1 MNIKNLI
8 LSATLL
14 ATALIN
20 ATEVSA
26 QEYED
31 ATTARV
37 NSSIT
42 FLIDDTPDN
51 PVDPNDPDNPVVPD
65 EPNEPNTNG
74 GELMITYASN
84 LNFGNHEKN
93 GTSWNALPDTVNGGV
108 AITPFVGTKDSRGSD
123 RKGWVLTAKQD
134 DSFKDAEGNELSG
147 AELTFRNLF
156 YADREGAPE
165 VTPGEITLN
174 NTAQDIAIANSS
186 QGVGSW
192 SVGLGNLGEDGTT
205 NGVTLSVPATTAKNT
220 GSYTTTV
227 TWELTADPG
236 VAD

>member
-14 ATALIN
+14 ATATIS

-31 ATTARV
+31 ATTAKV

-42 FLIDDTPDN
+42 FLVDDNPDN
-51 PVDPNDPDNPVVPD
+51 PVDPNDPDNPVIPD
-65 EPNEPNTNG
+65 DPNDPNING

-84 LNFGNHEKN
+84 LNFGDQEKS
-93 GTSWNALPDTVNGGV
+93 GTSWNALADTVNGGT
-108 AITPFVGTKDSRGSD
+108 AITPFVGTKDSRGTD

-147 AELTFRNLF
+147 AELTFNNLF
-156 YADREGAPE
+156 YADKEGAPE
-165 VTPGEITLN
+165 VAPGEVTLN
-174 NTAQDIAIANSS
+174 SAPQDIATANSI

-192 SVGLGNLGEDGTT
+192 SVGLGNLEEDGTT

>member
-14 ATALIN
+14 ATATIS

-31 ATTARV
+31 ATTAKV

-42 FLIDDTPDN
+42 FLVDDNPDN
-51 PVDPNDPDNPVVPD
+51 PVIPDDPNDPDNPVIPD
-65 EPNEPNTNG
+65 DPNDPNING

-84 LNFGNHEKN
+84 LNFGDQEKS
-93 GTSWNALPDTVNGGV
+93 GTSWNALADTVNGGT
-108 AITPFVGTKDSRGSD
+108 AITPFVGTKDSRGTD

-147 AELTFRNLF
+147 AELTFSNLF
-156 YADREGAPE
+156 YAESRSCCDE
-165 VTPGEITLN
+165 
-174 NTAQDIAIANSS
+174 
-186 QGVGSW
+186 
-192 SVGLGNLGEDGTT
+192 
-205 NGVTLSVPATTAKNT
+205 
-220 GSYTTTV
+220 
-227 TWELTADPG
+227 
-236 VAD
+236 